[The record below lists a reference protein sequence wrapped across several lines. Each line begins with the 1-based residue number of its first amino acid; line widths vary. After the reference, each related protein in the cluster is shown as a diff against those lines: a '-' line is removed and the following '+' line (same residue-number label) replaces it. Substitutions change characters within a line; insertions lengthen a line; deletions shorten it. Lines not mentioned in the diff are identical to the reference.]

1 MGGVLLSVL
10 ICPVCGERLRP
21 APGALRCEKR
31 HSFDIAR
38 QGYVNLLPPAPS
50 SRRHGDDLAMVA
62 ARTALLNTGAYASL
76 RDALCEAAL
85 RYAAAA
91 PVLLD
96 AGIGEGYYTAA
107 VMSALAAAGNAPA
120 VIGVDISKTALAAA
134 ARRFPK
140 ADLLRPGTDRAD
152 LPPVTL
158 AVGSVFHLPVPDGSV
173 DLLLSVFA
181 PDAPEEFLRALK
193 PGGVLLRVEPGQR
206 HLMGLK
212 AAVYE
217 NPYLNPAPT
226 YAPPGF
232 AALETGELTGSLTLT
247 DPALIRSLFL
257 MTPYYYKTSR
267 DDQAKLAE
275 LESLTTEIAFTVF
288 CLRKI

>member
-50 SRRHGDDLAMVA
+50 SRRRGDDLAMVA
-62 ARTALLNTGAYASL
+62 ARTDFLNTGAYAPL

-181 PDAPEEFLRALK
+181 PDAPAEFLRVLK
-193 PGGVLLRVEPGQR
+193 PGGVLMRVEPGQR

-212 AAVYE
+212 ATVYE
-217 NPYLNPAPT
+217 KPYLNPAPT
-226 YAPPGF
+226 YDRQGF
-232 AALETGELTGSLTLT
+232 ASLAARELTGSLTLT
-247 DPALIRSLFL
+247 DPARIRALFL

-267 DDQAKLAE
+267 ADQAKLE
-275 LESLTTEIAFTVF
+275 GLSSLTTEIAFTVF